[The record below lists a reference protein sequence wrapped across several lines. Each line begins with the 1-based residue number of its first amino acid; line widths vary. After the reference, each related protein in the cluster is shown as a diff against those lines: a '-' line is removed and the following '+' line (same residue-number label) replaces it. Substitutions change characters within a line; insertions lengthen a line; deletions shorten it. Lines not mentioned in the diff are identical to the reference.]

1 MEQFTIL
8 PLFVIPTTLIV
19 GFLFS
24 KLNSIIPGNYQIFN
38 ESLILTISNM
48 IPSKDHALVGL
59 FYALFYLILIS
70 NFIGLIPYSSTG
82 STELV
87 VTLFLALGTLGGI
100 YIFAIMRQGF
110 RISYM
115 FLPSGTPIGLLP
127 LMIILEIVSYIARTL
142 SLGLRLAVNLITG
155 HILVKIV
162 ISFVPSFM
170 ENYFALF
177 NVFVFLTLFLALEIL
192 ISYLQAYIFLFIT
205 LITLKDF
212 S

>member
-70 NFIGLIPYSSTG
+70 NFIGL
-82 STELV
+82 
-87 VTLFLALGTLGGI
+87 
-100 YIFAIMRQGF
+100 
-110 RISYM
+110 
-115 FLPSGTPIGLLP
+115 
-127 LMIILEIVSYIARTL
+127 
-142 SLGLRLAVNLITG
+142 
-155 HILVKIV
+155 
-162 ISFVPSFM
+162 
-170 ENYFALF
+170 
-177 NVFVFLTLFLALEIL
+177 
-192 ISYLQAYIFLFIT
+192 
-205 LITLKDF
+205 
-212 S
+212 